1 MVKKTSFLPM
11 LGDSSSILRLGRSF
25 LPTEGS
31 GNPLQYSYLENP
43 WIEEAGRLQSIGV
56 ANKLGTI

>member
-1 MVKKTSFLPM
+1 MATH
-11 LGDSSSILRLGRSF
+11 SSILSW
-25 LPTEGS
+25 EI
-31 GNPLQYSYLENP
+31 P